1 LVKNPFL
8 TDLNGGQPYPADFAA
23 CPALTILAT
32 EFPWVFDWPEACSV
46 FCENEPRFGARD

>member
-23 CPALTILAT
+23 CPALTILTT

-46 FCENEPRFGARD
+46 FCENELRFGARD